1 MKRSLL
7 ICAAVMMLL
16 QGMAQNV
23 SADGVILT
31 LDLNNATSND
41 AASGGVWQLYARRT
55 ATSTPDTVDGAN
67 GIAGIR
73 AILNNIDFDD
83 VTETGITMA
92 TGIGA
97 QSAGATFANRLTPT
111 QVELVYGQAL
121 DGTTVAGVGVHATAT
136 RDRLIAS
143 GTWAAG
149 AARPTFGTDPQAIAS
164 EANFLRTGA
173 APWCTVAAPCLA
185 PDTVTTEVYTLADL
199 SGDGRVTSLDT
210 GRYIAV
216 LGGTLPYNPAGDL
229 NVNQDGIV
237 NSLDTGR
244 YIGHLGNTLLTATT
258 TAVPEPSTIGLTIL
272 ASMGLIARR
281 RRV

>member
-16 QGMAQNV
+16 QGV
-23 SADGVILT
+23 SQTVIADGIHLT

-41 AASGGVWQLYARRT
+41 AASGGTWQLYARRI
-55 ATSTPDTVDGAN
+55 ANSTPDTIDGSA

-73 AILNNIDFDD
+73 AILDNVVFDD
-83 VTETGITMA
+83 VTETGITTA

-97 QSAGATFANRLTPT
+97 LSGGTYANRLTAT
-111 QVELVYGQAL
+111 QVEFVYGQAL
-121 DGTTVAGVGVHATAT
+121 DGTTVANVGIHAAVN
-136 RDRLIAS
+136 RDTLIAS
-143 GTWAAG
+143 GSWAAG
-149 AARPTFGTDPQAIAS
+149 AARPSFGTDPDTFTS
-164 EANFLRTGA
+164 EANFLRTNA
-173 APWCTVAAPCLA
+173 APWCTTAAPCLA
-185 PDTVTTEVYTLADL
+185 PDTVTTQVVTLADG
-199 SGDGRVTSLDT
+199 SGDNRVTSLDT

-216 LGGTLPYNPAGDL
+216 LGGTLPYNPAYDL
-229 NVNQDGIV
+229 DQNGIV

-244 YIGHLGNTLLTATT
+244 YIGHLGNTLLTANA
-258 TAVPEPSTIGLTIL
+258 TAVPEPSTFGLTIL